1 MYIRRIKKV
10 ANLVKNIKNKL
21 KCAFFATT
29 NRSVPTEIKLSLRNS
44 AAEIARHLR
53 IFNNAGKLLV
63 CSNRSGTVRRK
74 VDFGNNHNSALFCV
88 SNNLFDLLL
97 RVISADRDIV
107 HFNASPTAD
116 LWVRSRWADF
126 NKLRIF
132 FDFNSPALIVGQMP
146 MKNIELFK
154 EHHVKHS
161 LDFVHTEKM
170 PWFVNF
176 KTAPRNFRSVINLT
190 TRNLALAELQF
201 AEFPHWN
208 KRIISTCFCWRF
220 DSDRTFRNGKSV
232 ALFFNIGIAD
242 DDNIGIGFNNLRFF
256 WDKRQIKI
264 GFDFD
269 IVRQAIKSTHFY
281 CVFRRRY

>member
-1 MYIRRIKKV
+1 MVAQNCLSARVDIINTSVVALRGPILNNNIFIIFIKVVRLKNIVPSDKLFIFRFEVVANSVFKPTLKFPFVFKRIICHCLLALGAFFPLNLRSLISAHMYIRRIKKV

-116 LWVRSRWADF
+116 L
-126 NKLRIF
+126 
-132 FDFNSPALIVGQMP
+132 
-146 MKNIELFK
+146 
-154 EHHVKHS
+154 
-161 LDFVHTEKM
+161 
-170 PWFVNF
+170 
-176 KTAPRNFRSVINLT
+176 
-190 TRNLALAELQF
+190 
-201 AEFPHWN
+201 
-208 KRIISTCFCWRF
+208 
-220 DSDRTFRNGKSV
+220 
-232 ALFFNIGIAD
+232 
-242 DDNIGIGFNNLRFF
+242 
-256 WDKRQIKI
+256 
-264 GFDFD
+264 
-269 IVRQAIKSTHFY
+269 
-281 CVFRRRY
+281 